1 MSEWCNVEFYI
12 KEFNLLRWFD
22 IDKIVYSDGTIPG
35 KPAPDIY
42 LLAAKKLNLDPK
54 DCIVFEDAISGIEA
68 AYKAGV
74 KNIIAV
80 ASREPVDFYKN
91 LNGVNEIIT
100 DFSQINLNLLKI

>member
-1 MSEWCNVEFYI
+1 M
-12 KEFNLLRWFD
+12 
-22 IDKIVYSDGTIPG
+22 
-35 KPAPDIY
+35 
-42 LLAAKKLNLDPK
+42 LAAKKLNLDPK